1 MAAAN
6 LSLFSWDDVEEL
18 SDLSRLELVKQYL
31 PDGEIVRKGTV
42 YRTLSRAGDQ
52 PLETE

>member
-31 PDGEIVRKGTV
+31 PDGEIIKALQTTSVRT
-42 YRTLSRAGDQ
+42 GD
-52 PLETE
+52 